1 MPNTLLGRIA
11 DRAHEIMK
19 YPQESSNEEVQAIG
33 KKNQNINAL
42 KAQGEAQQG
51 PAPVKMRPF
60 APSTADKLHPSD
72 EYGTHAEEKRLD
84 PQGNEITPTTP
95 EGLGAAGPKRPVPT
109 ALGSLPSYDEGG
121 DVPEDQVA
129 KVHEGEKVLNP
140 EEAAAYRQAESEVM
154 NNAPLGHGEPAERDK
169 ANAPLGGRL
178 DTEGPE
184 PDKTTEQMSM
194 DNFVGKPKMDISN
207 PPRFDEGN
215 SPIQEASTKSPLGV
229 ASPASSKMKSLP
241 SIETPV
247 QSGATDNP
255 NVPQGDT
262 AKNEASAAVAG
273 YPAQHVD
280 DKMAVVKK
288 DQEEAMR
295 KGDLVGLGMSKINE
309 RMLNAGKGAEPALP
323 TPTAPAPE
331 EGLKNEKEELRQKML
346 YAPTEQERFQAEKD
360 LAELKR
366 KTPWGSPE
374 NHPGILG
381 KIGHAASSIGQG
393 LAEGVAPYVLP
404 AIPGSQANIAA
415 QEARGESGVEQAQ
428 GKEMKAAQI
437 ATEQQKPEL
446 KEQAAELA
454 QQKLE
459 NAQNALLRKQQ
470 LKVDA
475 AGHQIPLTYEELTP
489 QEQGAYDLQQ
499 AKSNAQNSI
508 AALKQAQAD
517 PNSPASK
524 LVLEKAKAEAKKL
537 DIAAQRLGIESD
549 KYKADYLGVDHDGNP
564 LAGAQTTEE
573 GKPVGVKV
581 SKAEQSTTSMR
592 LNKADLSQNVQLNAA
607 NAAKLIDANP
617 ELFGKV
623 SGRYTNVREMAG
635 TDDPAIVQLGI
646 QIHNMAV
653 ASAGIHGQRGQ
664 AAVEAYEKDILNK
677 FRNSPDATKAALN
690 ELSGSVQ
697 TFIDDARAG
706 KKVAPTPKTTEEVT
720 TGIPKDATH
729 TYKNKDGKIVGY
741 ALGGRYHALETK

>member
-1 MPNTLLGRIA
+1 
-11 DRAHEIMK
+11 
-19 YPQESSNEEVQAIG
+19 
-33 KKNQNINAL
+33 
-42 KAQGEAQQG
+42 
-51 PAPVKMRPF
+51 
-60 APSTADKLHPSD
+60 
-72 EYGTHAEEKRLD
+72 
-84 PQGNEITPTTP
+84 
-95 EGLGAAGPKRPVPT
+95 
-109 ALGSLPSYDEGG
+109 
-121 DVPEDQVA
+121 
-129 KVHEGEKVLNP
+129 
-140 EEAAAYRQAESEVM
+140 M
-154 NNAPLGHGEPAERDK
+154 NNAPLGHGQPSERDK
-169 ANAPLGGRL
+169 ANSPLGGRL

-184 PDKTTEQMSM
+184 PDKVTEPMNM

-207 PPRFDEGN
+207 PPRFDAGN
-215 SPIQEASTKSPLGV
+215 SPVQEASTKSPLGT
-229 ASPASSKMKSLP
+229 ASTARPASMKPLPGQTPAPTESKLG
-241 SIETPV
+241 EGGAPV
-247 QSGATDNP
+247 QR
-255 NVPQGDT
+255 
-262 AKNEASAAVAG
+262 SAM
-273 YPAQHVD
+273 PDQLQN

-415 QEARGESGVEQAQ
+415 QEARGEAGVEQAQ
-428 GKEMKAAQI
+428 SKEMKAAQI

-475 AGHQIPLTYEELTP
+475 AGHQVPLTYEELTP

-564 LAGAQTTEE
+564 LAGAQTTAE
-573 GKPVGVKV
+573 GKSVGVKV
-581 SKAEQSTTSMR
+581 GKGNEATAQR

-607 NAAKLIDANP
+607 KASKMIKDNLD
-617 ELFGKV
+617 LFGKV
-623 SGRYTNVREMAG
+623 QGRFTNAAQLIG
-635 TDDPAIVQLGI
+635 TDDEDLVRLGI
-646 QIHNMAV
+646 AVHNMAV

-677 FRNSPDATKAALN
+677 FHNSPEATIAAMD

-697 TFIDDARAG
+697 TFIDDAKAG
-706 KKVAPTPKTTEEVT
+706 KKVAPTPKEVEQVNA
-720 TGIPKDATH
+720 GIPNDATH
-729 TYKNKDGKIVGY
+729 TYKDKSGKIVGY
-741 ALGGRYHALETK
+741 AKDGKYHALGTK